1 MKRNKTLIASAVTA
15 AAMFMAPA
23 FAQQEGFVDVKIEGI
38 SAELA
43 TSLGVEND
51 KLPETVKAPIGVAAS
66 VCEISASELAPRG
79 GEASAECTAKTSSTA
94 LEQIVRAEVQE
105 QPGER
110 KGQSLT
116 EESPATDMGTTSGP
130 ATDTTTSGSA
140 TDTTSSEPATDTTS
154 SGASTDSSIGTT
166 TDTGSTATDS
176 TSTTESTTTTGS
188 QSPGMGTG
196 ADHTPSGGTVSPD
209 SPALDSGSSTGGV
222 TTTPDAETKTD
233 SEKKEESRGAR

>member
-1 MKRNKTLIASAVTA
+1 MKRNKTLVASAVTA

-38 SAELA
+38 STELA
-43 TSLGVEND
+43 TSLGVEHG
-51 KLPETVKAPIGVAAS
+51 KLPEMVKAPIGVAAS
-66 VCEISASELAPRG
+66 VCEMSASELAPQG
-79 GEASAECTAKTSSTA
+79 GAASAECTAKTSSTA

-110 KGQSLT
+110 KGQSIT
-116 EESPATDMGTTSGP
+116 EESPATDMGTTSGS
-130 ATDTTTSGSA
+130 ATDTTT
-140 TDTTSSEPATDTTS
+140 

-188 QSPGMGTG
+188 QAPGMGTG

-209 SPALDSGSSTGGV
+209 SPALDSGSSTEGV
-222 TTTPDAETKTD
+222 TATPETEPKTD
-233 SEKKEESRGAR
+233 SEKKEESRGTVN